1 MSELCEGI
9 VKVRNRKSPFVKPF
23 WRKGHKPNGLLCS
36 QFYELVWGNGCP
48 YACEY
53 CYLKGTF
60 RIQGWNGREQTIFA
74 NQHKM
79 WKEVEKFLM
88 RRSPAILHTGE
99 LCDSLAAPGSEK
111 IMSRL
116 IGMFGE
122 QDKHT
127 LLLLTKSD
135 RVVSLFHLKHKGR
148 TVIGFSI
155 NPEPIAERFEIEAPS
170 TDDRLKAAEKCM
182 EAGFPVMVRVDPMI
196 PVEGWEHLYSCLFDR
211 LNALDL
217 KGVVI
222 GTLRAYPGLI
232 WRIGNELRSMLTE
245 RGGDGRYHL
254 PWNLRLNMYKLA
266 FSKLRYE
273 YMGVCKENGSLWG
286 ILAREFKKKFLCN
299 CTCDKITVS
308 VQPVS

>member
-1 MSELCEGI
+1 
-9 VKVRNRKSPFVKPF
+9 
-23 WRKGHKPNGLLCS
+23 
-36 QFYELVWGNGCP
+36 
-48 YACEY
+48 
-53 CYLKGTF
+53 
-60 RIQGWNGREQTIFA
+60 
-74 NQHKM
+74 
-79 WKEVEKFLM
+79 
-88 RRSPAILHTGE
+88 
-99 LCDSLAAPGSEK
+99 
-111 IMSRL
+111 
-116 IGMFGE
+116 
-122 QDKHT
+122 
-127 LLLLTKSD
+127 
-135 RVVSLFHLKHKGR
+135 
-148 TVIGFSI
+148 
-155 NPEPIAERFEIEAPS
+155 
-170 TDDRLKAAEKCM
+170 M

-232 WRIGNELRSMLTE
+232 WRIGNELKSMLTE

-254 PWNLRLNMYKLA
+254 PWNLRLDMYKLA

-308 VQPVS
+308 VRPVF